1 MKGSPNRRAGRQ
13 RRSERFL
20 FKDPLG
26 IWMIL
31 LANRSGNR
39 TYSGA
44 GAPRG
49 APTEEGAVARRF
61 LPSCEALFADK
72 VKYISQ
78 IQFHKK

>member
-1 MKGSPNRRAGRQ
+1 MKGSPNRRTGRQ

-31 LANRSGNR
+31 LANRAGNR

-49 APTEEGAVARRF
+49 APTEKGAVARRF
-61 LPSCEALFADK
+61 LPSCEAPFAL
-72 VKYISQ
+72 
-78 IQFHKK
+78 

>member
-44 GAPRG
+44 GAP
-49 APTEEGAVARRF
+49 TEEGAVARRF
-61 LPSCEALFADK
+61 LPLCEAPFAL
-72 VKYISQ
+72 
-78 IQFHKK
+78 